1 MDENWLIQ
9 LENAVQNRP
18 LVVFQFFGEEL
29 HRLRESSHGLTE
41 FTIARSHDTFA
52 KLKPPT
58 ACLVLS
64 DEGDDAE
71 VRFGLVSSRT
81 AVSTL
86 ESRVKVRR
94 SKRIRPST
102 KSGLLELITETPHA
116 NRLRQRLAS
125 DDAVVVL
132 TPALSAHMVRK
143 LARFK
148 RNREQM
154 RGVAES
160 LSPSEHHR
168 SMASLQR
175 DAVQTALGV
184 FGLSRD
190 IELQSVIL
198 AKAQETALA
207 RVSIVEDAVIEHDA
221 RHVPGYTLAGSDL
234 TGRAVFTKGSERLE
248 VYTANRRPLEH
259 VFGVDLIYLNA
270 TRQNIVMLQYKML
283 ERSGEEDGEDWI
295 YRPDGQLESEIERMK
310 RFQGE
315 VTDGEYEYRLN
326 SQVFYLRFV
335 KRDAKLK
342 NAGIT
347 MPIDHF
353 ERLRADPG
361 SRGPR
366 GGFRIS
372 FDSLDGR
379 YLRQTAFLELVRSGY
394 IGANAET
401 TKHLKELMR
410 SVVQGERSVVAAIQ
424 SRRDAPEV
432 GLEVFDLG

>member
-1 MDENWLIQ
+1 M
-9 LENAVQNRP
+9 
-18 LVVFQFFGEEL
+18 
-29 HRLRESSHGLTE
+29 SE
-41 FTIARSHDTFA
+41 FTIARYHHVFA

-71 VRFGLVSSRT
+71 VRFGLVSSCT

-94 SKRIRPST
+94 SRKIRPST
-102 KSGLLELITETPHA
+102 KSDLLELITETPHA

-125 DDAVVVL
+125 NDPVKVL
-132 TPALSAHMVRK
+132 TPGLSAHVVRK
-143 LARFK
+143 LAQFD
-148 RNREQM
+148 RNREPM
-154 RGVAES
+154 RGVTES

-184 FGLSRD
+184 FGLARD
-190 IELQSVIL
+190 IELQSVTL
-198 AKAQETALA
+198 AEGQESALA
-207 RVSIVEDAVIEHDA
+207 RVSIVEDAVIEYDA
-221 RHVPGYTLAGSDL
+221 RHVPGYALSGSDL

-283 ERSGEEDGEDWI
+283 ERSRKEDGEDWI
-295 YRPDGQLESEIERMK
+295 YRPDDQLESEIERMK

-315 VTDGEYEYRLN
+315 VTAGTYEYRLN
-326 SQVFYLRFV
+326 TQVFYLRFV
-335 KRDAKLK
+335 KRNAGSK

-353 ERLRADPG
+353 ERLRTDPE

-379 YLRQTAFLELVRSGY
+379 YLRQAAFLELVRSGY

-401 TKHLKELMR
+401 TKHLRELVR
-410 SVVQGERSVVAAIQ
+410 SVLHGEKSVVAAIQ
-424 SRRDAPEV
+424 SQKDDPEV
-432 GLEVFDLG
+432 DMEVFDLA

>member
-9 LENAVQNRP
+9 LETAVQDRR
-18 LVVFQFFGEEL
+18 LVVFQFVGEEL
-29 HRLRESSHGLTE
+29 DRLRESSRGLTE
-41 FTIARSHDTFA
+41 FTIARYHDTFA

-58 ACLVLS
+58 ACLVFS
-64 DEGDDAE
+64 GEGDDE
-71 VRFGLVSSRT
+71 ECRFGLVSSRA

-94 SKRIRPST
+94 SKQIRPST

-125 DDAVVVL
+125 DDPVIVL
-132 TPALSAHMVRK
+132 TPGLSAHVVRK

-148 RNREQM
+148 RNRGPM
-154 RGVAES
+154 RRVAES

-175 DAVQTALGV
+175 DAVQTALAV

-190 IELQSVIL
+190 IEVQSVIL
-198 AKAQETALA
+198 AEGQESELA

-221 RHVPGYTLAGSDL
+221 RHIPGYALAGSDL

-283 ERSGEEDGEDWI
+283 ERSKEEDGEDWI
-295 YRPDGQLESEIERMK
+295 YRPDDQLESEIERMK

-315 VTDGEYEYRLN
+315 VTAGEYEYRLN

-335 KRDAKLK
+335 KRDAGLK

-353 ERLRADPG
+353 ERLRTDPE

-401 TKHLKELMR
+401 TNHLKELVR

-424 SRRDAPEV
+424 SQMDDPEV
-432 GLEVFDLG
+432 DLEVFDLA